1 MKTLFH
7 FLLKSNYSAR
17 SYGRAGGLDE
27 PETNKTFGR
36 RRALHCNLSAAPLR
50 SAAKRI
56 YISIPHATLVPA
68 TLLLTGFA
76 SFAQT
81 TQDTT
86 KVEKLDDV
94 IVQSIRATSK
104 TPVTYSN
111 LKKEEFEKRN
121 LGQDI
126 PQLLNF
132 LPSVVTTSDA
142 GNAIGYSGIRVRGT
156 DATRVNVT
164 INGVPYNDAESMGTF
179 WVNMPDFASSTENL
193 QLQRGVGTSTNGSGA
208 FGASL
213 NVLTDSYSEK
223 ASGEIAN
230 SFGSFNTRKH
240 TVKFS
245 SGLLGE
251 RFEMAGRLSNI
262 ESDGYIDRAFSSLKS
277 YFLQGTYVNKGTLIK
292 ALVFGGKEKTYQS
305 WNGLEDPEKLRN
317 DRTYN
322 TAGEYVDD
330 DGVTRFYDNQTD
342 NYDQDHYQLH
352 WTQRWNDAWSSTAA
366 LHYTIG
372 KGYYE
377 NYRTGETLS
386 DYGIDSQ
393 VIDGGLVEESDL
405 VDQKWLDNDFYGGTF
420 SVNYRKNKLD
430 AILGGGWN
438 EYDGDHF
445 GKVLWTRSV
454 VLPVYGQRY
463 YNDRGVKKDGNIFA
477 KANYQVLEKL
487 NLFADLQYRRVS
499 YSANGLDTGFVQD
512 RFNFFNPKAGATY
525 SINERQNLYA
535 SYARANR
542 EPNRTDYESGNPRPE
557 QLDDFEL
564 GWRYAS
570 AKARINVNAYYMKYN
585 DQLVLTGE
593 LNDVGAPI
601 RENSGKSYRLG
612 LEVEAALAITD
623 KWSIRPNVTV
633 STNKNQ
639 DFVFQRDGSLTNLG
653 DTNIAFSPNVVAANA
668 ITFAPA
674 TGFQVTL
681 LSKFVGEQYM
691 GNIDSETSKLDS
703 YATSDLSISY
713 EWKNVGFFRSVAISG
728 LVNNI
733 FDYEYESN
741 GYFYTYDDDFSTP
754 GTVTTVEGAGFYPQ
768 AGINFLA
775 GLTLKF

>member
-1 MKTLFH
+1 MKTLFQ
-7 FLLKSNYSAR
+7 F
-17 SYGRAGGLDE
+17 GRAGGLE
-27 PETNKTFGR
+27 TPEKNENLIGR
-36 RRALHCNLSAAPLR
+36 RRAGRHSLFCHENPGNDQKSSSKKSSNKAAI
-50 SAAKRI
+50 A
-56 YISIPHATLVPA
+56 HATLVSA
-68 TLLLTGFA
+68 SFLFAGFT

-86 KVEKLDDV
+86 NVEKLDEV

-164 INGVPYNDAESMGTF
+164 INGIPYNDSESMGTF

-251 RFEMAGRLSNI
+251 RFELAGRLSNI

-292 ALVFGGKEKTYQS
+292 ALVFGGKQTSYQA
-305 WNGLEDPEKLRN
+305 WNGLEDPEKLRD

-330 DGVTRFYDNQTD
+330 FGNVRFYDNQTD

-352 WTQRWNDAWSSTAA
+352 WTQRWSDAWSSTAA

-393 VIDGGLVEESDL
+393 IIDGNLVEESDL
-405 VDQKWLDNDFYGGTF
+405 IDQKWLDNDFYGGTF
-420 SVNYRKNKLD
+420 SINYRKNKFD

-454 VLPVYGQRY
+454 VLPMYEQRY

-477 KANYQVLEKL
+477 KANYQILDKL

-525 SINERQNLYA
+525 SISNRQNLYA

-542 EPNRTDYESGNPRPE
+542 EPNRTDYEGGNPRPE

-564 GWRYAS
+564 GWRYSS
-570 AKARINVNAYYMKYN
+570 AKARFNVNAYYMKYN

-639 DFVFQRDGSLTNLG
+639 DFVFQRDGALTNLG

-668 ITFAPA
+668 ITFAPIA
-674 TGFQVTL
+674 GFQVTL

-713 EWKNVGFFRSVAISG
+713 EWKNVSFFRSIAISG

-754 GTVTTVEGAGFYPQ
+754 GTITTMEGAGFYPQ

>member
-1 MKTLFH
+1 MKPLFS
-7 FLLKSNYSAR
+7 FF
-17 SYGRAGGLDE
+17 GRAGGL
-27 PETNKTFGR
+27 ETHGKNQESIGR
-36 RRALHCNLSAAPLR
+36 RRAFRFNLFEGSSTALGT
-50 SAAKRI
+50 SKRI
-56 YISIPHATLVPA
+56 STPIPHAIVSA
-68 TLLLTGFA
+68 TALLFSINT
-76 SFAQT
+76 FAQQP
-81 TQDTT
+81 QDTT
-86 KVEKLDDV
+86 KTEKLDEV
-94 IVQSIRATSK
+94 IVQSVRATSK
-104 TPVTYSN
+104 TPVTFSN
-111 LKKEEFEKRN
+111 MKKEEFEKRN

-142 GNAIGYSGIRVRGT
+142 GNSIGYSGIRVRGT

-223 ASGEIAN
+223 ANGEISN

-245 SGLLGE
+245 TGLLGDH
-251 RFEMAGRLSNI
+251 FELAGRLSNI

-305 WNGLEDPEKLRN
+305 WNGLEDPEKLRD

-330 DGVTRFYDNQTD
+330 NGLTRFYDNQTD
-342 NYDQDHYQLH
+342 NYQQDHYQLH
-352 WTQRWNDAWSSTAA
+352 WTQKWSDAWSSTAA

-377 NYRTGETLS
+377 NYRTGESVS
-386 DYGIDSQ
+386 DYGIEPQ
-393 VIDGGLVEESDL
+393 VIDGNLVDETDL
-405 VDQKWLDNDFYGGTF
+405 IDQKWLDNDFYGGTF
-420 SVNYRKNKLD
+420 SVNYRKGKVD

-438 EYDGDHF
+438 EYDGDHY
-445 GKVLWTRSV
+445 GKVLWTRNV
-454 VLPVYGQRY
+454 VLPMYGQRY
-463 YNDRGVKKDGNIFA
+463 YSDRGVKKDGNIFA
-477 KANYQVLEKL
+477 KANYQVIPKL
-487 NLFADLQYRRVS
+487 NLFADLQYRRVG
-499 YSANGLDTGFVQD
+499 YDANSPETGFVHD
-512 RFNFFNPKAGATY
+512 RFDFFNPKAGATY
-525 SINERQNLYA
+525 SVNDRQNIYA

-542 EPNRTDYESGNPRPE
+542 EPNRTDYENGNPRPE

-570 AKARINVNAYYMKYN
+570 AKAKVNVNAYYMKYN
-585 DQLVLTGE
+585 DQLVLTGA
-593 LNDVGAPI
+593 LDNVGAPI

-612 LEVEAALAITD
+612 LEVEAAVAITD

-639 DFVFQRDGSLTNLG
+639 DFVFQRDGVLTDLG

-668 ITFAPA
+668 ITFAP
-674 TGFQVTL
+674 TKNFQVTL

-703 YATSDLSISY
+703 YATSDLSVSY
-713 EWKNVGFFRSVAISG
+713 EWKNIWFFRSILASG

-741 GYFYTYDDDFSTP
+741 GYFYTYDDDFSNP